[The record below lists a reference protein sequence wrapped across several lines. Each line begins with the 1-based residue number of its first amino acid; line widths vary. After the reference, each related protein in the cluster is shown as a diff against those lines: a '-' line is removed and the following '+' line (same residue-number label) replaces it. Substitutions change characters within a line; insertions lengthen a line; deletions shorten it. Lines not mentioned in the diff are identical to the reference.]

1 MLYDTD
7 ILIWVQR
14 GNEKAARFIEKD
26 VDRHLSIQSYMELL
40 QGAKSKIHHRYVK
53 DFISGFE
60 FSVLPF
66 TENIGHRALIYVE
79 EYALSSN
86 MRAGDAIIAATAVED
101 NMMLVTGN
109 VKHFKAVNELQL
121 KTFKPG

>member
-1 MLYDTD
+1 MIFDTD

-14 GNEKAARFIEKD
+14 GNEKAAKLIEKAEG
-26 VDRHLSIQSYMELL
+26 RHLSIQSYMELL
-40 QGAKSKIHHRYVK
+40 QGAKNKTHHKYVK
-53 DFISGFE
+53 DFISEFE

-86 MRAGDAIIAATAVED
+86 MRAGDAIIAATAVEN
-101 NMMLVTGN
+101 NMTLVSSN
-109 VKHFKAVNELQL
+109 VKHFKVVNELQY
-121 KTFKPG
+121 KAFRP